1 MWDHQMPQHCILG
14 QWIPCNF
21 YLSRPYGHHRIFTL
35 EDNIGD
41 VLAIGCICVC
51 LLNNGFV
58 MFKIGLN
65 DVGVKVINAMV
76 GHGD

>member
-1 MWDHQMPQHCILG
+1 M
-14 QWIPCNF
+14 
-21 YLSRPYGHHRIFTL
+21 
-35 EDNIGD
+35 
-41 VLAIGCICVC
+41 LAIGCICVC